1 MSNMSK
7 LKVYNTH
14 YDKGSEQNIMS
25 LLILSS
31 YVMGPRYYVKST
43 ELAHIKMMK

>member
-7 LKVYNTH
+7 SKVYNTY
-14 YDKGSEQNIMS
+14 YDKGSEQNIML

-31 YVMGPRYYVKST
+31 YVMGLRDYVKST
-43 ELAHIKMMK
+43 ELEYIKMMK